1 LAQAEGLR
9 GRARGARKKSSLG
22 AAASM
27 PSRPARKVEAGY
39 GSVKL
44 GAGGTLP
51 KPVTY
56 GQDKVKLAQNRNQR
70 NILVYTPVA
79 VYCFFLYIFMYYSF
93 FRFTQ
98 LLVFMTCCIA
108 AFGAVLLKVSSQGP
122 FRLGSV
128 ACIFAVACG
137 SLAGWYIHEQR
148 IQFWYGYRYGSRYGN
163 VVPSE
168 LASSH
173 ADASVIGF
181 EKEAYVDTSMAV
193 GYSPLGAWD
202 QDFCVAPITSPEF
215 KGDIQYFAAG
225 TNCCCTNNR
234 ACRASFW
241 CDGTGKDGMHSGVV
255 IFDAGMF
262 KSKNDHFHDAIR
274 MATAVHDL
282 VASKD
287 AIIVRWV
294 MNEDVQHTI
303 DQSVREGRYMAAI
316 AILFGAMVLVGGGD
330 LGARSIYEEAYQ

>member
-1 LAQAEGLR
+1 
-9 GRARGARKKSSLG
+9 
-22 AAASM
+22 M
-27 PSRPARKVEAGY
+27 PREPVREAGY

-51 KPVTY
+51 KPATY
-56 GQDKVKLAQNRNQR
+56 GQDKVLMAQNRGQR
-70 NILVYTPVA
+70 NILIFTPIV
-79 VYCFFLYIFMYYSF
+79 VYCVFLYIFMYYSF
-93 FRFTQ
+93 FYFTS
-98 LLVFMTCCIA
+98 LLVIMAGSIA
-108 AFGAVLLKVSSQGP
+108 ACVGALLTVSNTGP
-122 FRLGSV
+122 FRLGAV
-128 ACIFAVACG
+128 ASIFAVAFG
-137 SLAGWYIHEQR
+137 SLAGWYIHEMR
-148 IQFWYGYRYGSRYGN
+148 VQFWYGYRYGERYGN

-168 LASSH
+168 LATSH

-181 EKEAYVDTSMAV
+181 EKEAYVDTSSAV

-241 CDGTGKDGMHSGVV
+241 CDGTGTDGMHSGVV
-255 IFDAGMF
+255 VFDTGVF
-262 KSKNDHFHDAIR
+262 KSKNDHFRDAIR
-274 MATAVHDL
+274 MATAVHDI

-294 MNEDVQHTI
+294 RTEDVQHTI
-303 DQSVREGRYMAAI
+303 NQSVREGRYMALIAI
-316 AILFGAMVLVGGGD
+316 AFGAMVLYGGGD